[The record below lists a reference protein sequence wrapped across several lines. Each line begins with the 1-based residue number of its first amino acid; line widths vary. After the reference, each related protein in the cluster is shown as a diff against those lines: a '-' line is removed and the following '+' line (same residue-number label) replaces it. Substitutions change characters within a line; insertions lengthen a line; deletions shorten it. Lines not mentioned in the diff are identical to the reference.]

1 MQVQYKSIQFKAEDL
16 DKNSR
21 KFAGYAST
29 WDKDQGGDIITKGA
43 FKKTLSERSNQVKV
57 LWQHDA
63 SLPIG
68 KPLSMSEDSKG
79 LLVEAQLSD
88 TQLGNDAIQ
97 LMKDGVIDRMSI
109 GFSIPDGKSELKNG
123 IRTINEVK
131 LFEFSLVTFPMNE
144 AAVVTGL
151 KNMSELAQLKE
162 SIDKLTTLLTKGKP
176 QMHLSDVNEPSEL
189 EQILKQLKL

>member
-16 DKNSR
+16 DKSSR

-57 LWQHDA
+57 LWQHDM

-109 GFSIPDGKSELKNG
+109 GFSIPDGKSEFKNG

-176 QMHLSDVNEPSEL
+176 LAHLSDVNEPSEL